1 MKNFIKGMLFVAA
14 IIPLIDGFLSLF
26 NQILEYVCSKIAVAT
41 YNLKKIIKKKY
52 LYIFG
57 LIFIFISLNTFITHY
72 QNTSYLYYYSYL
84 VLSILLIITIIFSKR
99 YSKKE

>member
-41 YNLKKIIKKKY
+41 YNLKQ
-52 LYIFG
+52 G
-57 LIFIFISLNTFITHY
+57 LLDEDGEEDNE
-72 QNTSYLYYYSYL
+72 TSHVVGFALPQ
-84 VLSILLIITIIFSKR
+84 IET
-99 YSKKE
+99 EPAEEE